1 MERQPAPAGDMTIS
15 RWSRAQLQDGGW
27 IRRMFM
33 EGERLRAEFGE
44 STVADLSIGQP
55 LEAPEAIVEAFAAA
69 SRERFRGR
77 FGYMP
82 NLGYMD
88 VRERAAEDV
97 DFPGITV
104 DSIAMTAGA
113 ASAITT
119 AIRTFV
125 DPGDDVIGIAPY
137 FPEFRLYCETASARF
152 VPVPTGPDLRLDL
165 DAIGAA
171 LSAHTAAV
179 IVNSPS
185 NPSGH
190 VLDGGELSGLA
201 AVLEAHNRKQDRKV
215 LLIVDEV
222 YRRLIYPP
230 HKRAEPLAAYEHTVL
245 ARSFSKDLG
254 VAGERIGYL
263 VLHPS
268 IAGAETHRGLAQA
281 LRALGFVNA
290 PATAQRALL
299 HLDSWEINPI
309 PYRERRD
316 IVMDRVRADGLDA
329 AEPQGGLYLWLRSPW
344 PDALQLI
351 DALAARRVL
360 LTPGIAFGVPSHLR
374 LCFSA
379 PRPKLRMAMDALA
392 ELALERVSA

>member
-1 MERQPAPAGDMTIS
+1 VAIS

-33 EGERLRAEFGE
+33 EGERLRAAYGE
-44 STVADLSIGQP
+44 ETVADLSIGQP
-55 LEAPEAIVEAFAAA
+55 LEAPQSVVDAFAAA
-69 SRERFRGR
+69 SSERFVGR

-82 NLGYMD
+82 NLGYPD

-97 DFPGITV
+97 DYPGISSA
-104 DSIAMTAGA
+104 SIAMTPGA
-113 ASAITT
+113 AAAIAI

-125 DPGDDVIGIAPY
+125 DPGDDVIGVAPY

-152 VPVPTGPDLRLDL
+152 VPVATGPDLRLDL
-165 DAIGAA
+165 DAISGA

-179 IVNSPS
+179 LVNSPC

-201 AVLEAHNRKQDRKV
+201 ALLEAHNNKHDRKV

-230 HKRAEPLAAYEHTVL
+230 QQRVEPFHVYDHTVL

-254 VAGERIGYL
+254 IAGERIGYL

-268 IAGAETHRGLAQA
+268 LVNADTHRGLAQA
-281 LRALGFVNA
+281 MRALGFVNA

-299 HLDSWEINPI
+299 HLDSWEINAV

-316 IVMDRVRADGLDA
+316 LVMDRVREDGLDA
-329 AEPQGGLYLWLRSPW
+329 FEPQGGLYLWLRSPW
-344 PDALQLI
+344 SDTLRLI
-351 DALAARRVL
+351 DALTARRVL
-360 LTPGIAFGVPSHLR
+360 LTPGVAFGVPSHIR
-374 LCFSA
+374 LCFSV
-379 PRPKLRMAMDALA
+379 PRPKLTMAMDALHD
-392 ELALERVSA
+392 LAAAGQPAA

>member
-1 MERQPAPAGDMTIS
+1 M
-15 RWSRAQLQDGGW
+15 
-27 IRRMFM
+27 
-33 EGERLRAEFGE
+33 
-44 STVADLSIGQP
+44 IG
-55 LEAPEAIVEAFAAA
+55 V
-69 SRERFRGR
+69 
-77 FGYMP
+77 
-82 NLGYMD
+82 
-88 VRERAAEDV
+88 
-97 DFPGITV
+97 
-104 DSIAMTAGA
+104 
-113 ASAITT
+113 
-119 AIRTFV
+119 
-125 DPGDDVIGIAPY
+125 APY
-137 FPEFRLYCETASARF
+137 FPEFRLYCETAFARF
-152 VPVPTGPDLRLDL
+152 VPVPTGPDLRIDL
-165 DAIGAA
+165 DGISGA

-179 IVNSPS
+179 IVNSPC

-201 AVLEAHNRKQDRKV
+201 SVLDAHNDRHDRKV

-222 YRRLIYPP
+222 YRRLTYPP
-230 HKRAEPLAAYEHTVL
+230 HQRFEPLNLYEHTVL

-268 IAGAETHRGLAQA
+268 LANAETHRGLAQA

-299 HLDSWEINPI
+299 HLNSWEINAV

-316 IVMDRVRADGLDA
+316 IVMDRVRADGLEA
-329 AEPQGGLYLWLRSPW
+329 MEPEGGLYLWLRSPW
-344 PDALQLI
+344 PDTLRLI

-379 PRPKLRMAMDALA
+379 PRPKLTMAMDALA
-392 ELALERVSA
+392 ELAMEPLSA

>member
-1 MERQPAPAGDMTIS
+1 
-15 RWSRAQLQDGGW
+15 
-27 IRRMFM
+27 
-33 EGERLRAEFGE
+33 
-44 STVADLSIGQP
+44 
-55 LEAPEAIVEAFAAA
+55 
-69 SRERFRGR
+69 
-77 FGYMP
+77 
-82 NLGYMD
+82 
-88 VRERAAEDV
+88 
-97 DFPGITV
+97 
-104 DSIAMTAGA
+104 
-113 ASAITT
+113 
-119 AIRTFV
+119 
-125 DPGDDVIGIAPY
+125 VIGVAPY

-152 VPVPTGPDLRLDL
+152 VPVPAGPDLRLDL
-165 DAIGAA
+165 AGISGA

-179 IVNSPS
+179 ILNSPN

-201 AVLEAHNRKQDRKV
+201 AVLDAHNNKHDRKV
-215 LLIVDEV
+215 LLIIDEV

-230 HKRAEPLAAYEHTVL
+230 HQRVEPFNVYENTVL

-268 IAGAETHRGLAQA
+268 MVSAETHRGLAQA

-299 HLDSWEINPI
+299 HLDSWEINAV

-316 IVMDRVRADGLDA
+316 MVMDRVRAYGLDA
-329 AEPQGGLYLWLRSPW
+329 IEPQGGLYLWLRSPW
-344 PDALQLI
+344 PDTLQLI
-351 DALAARRVL
+351 DALTERRVL

-379 PRPKLRMAMDALA
+379 PRRKLEMAMTVLGDLA
-392 ELALERVSA
+392 AAPISA